1 MRHVFDHK
9 VPSAFTCKGRR
20 MKKMLDIATQLLNI
34 EKHDAVEQNEHGKK
48 YVPASVVRC
57 MAHELIV
64 EIRKQ
69 EQSDKEVLEHIE
81 KAEQILRWLNVI
93 NG

>member
-1 MRHVFDHK
+1 
-9 VPSAFTCKGRR
+9 

>member
-1 MRHVFDHK
+1 M
-9 VPSAFTCKGRR
+9 S
-20 MKKMLDIATQLLNI
+20 KMLDITTQLLNI

-57 MAHELIV
+57 LAHELIV

-69 EQSDKEVLEHIE
+69 EVAYKELLGHIE
-81 KAEQILRWLNVI
+81 KAEQTLRGLGRI
-93 NG
+93 E